1 MSEIDADDE
10 NRHSLPI
17 GDSVRRGAVTTAVA
31 QAVTLFAST
40 FVGAIVSH
48 ALGPAG
54 KGAITAIRTLFQM
67 LLQFGGFGVV
77 RASHVVL
84 SKEQCTLGTAILTF
98 SGLFVGG
105 MLLAVLVLLGFHLA
119 GATWLE
125 RMLSVE
131 LVDDPVMAE
140 RLESYSGTTPFV
152 LLAILTMIGGI
163 SHILRGVLQ
172 GLAKLSWMNIAGIA
186 GSLLSLLSLFVL
198 AMLGELTIVR
208 GVLVLIAVNVLQV
221 LLAGRW
227 LLLLLKD
234 RLRFDLGLVR
244 STLVLGMP
252 LWIGEIG
259 RFLFMRVDLLI
270 VGASLGNAELGPY
283 SVGYALMEMVWFFP
297 RALGVASFRRIAGA
311 EREEGLE
318 MTREITQLSAVS
330 ACIGAIVIGIM
341 AWPMTRVLYGVD
353 FLAAV
358 PIFFVLLPGALARSA
373 VSWYEIYI
381 QGTLRKPSWDTALQ
395 LCGGAMKIVF
405 SLLVVYWLELG
416 VYGVAIGSTLANI
429 SFSVLLVIFMAKI
442 TGRPM
447 RWLCVPDREAWLLAF
462 ERLYQLWLKVAAR
475 LLRVRAHGDREAA
488 PLHLVLGSMENPLAG
503 AVGSS
508 LEESGFSVQRLEVS
522 GRGLRAA
529 RRLLAGAGST
539 RPGTVLLA
547 CGAEEARAALVAAQ
561 LLGGLRVL
569 IVRADAGRAGATRLL
584 GEARDALL
592 QRGCSVFFCSDE
604 GLAADLRERF
614 GFADERI
621 LVKGEGQLAS
631 APSEMLAR
639 ERGSLD
645 AANRAGEPSED
656 SDPGVGE

>member
-1 MSEIDADDE
+1 
-10 NRHSLPI
+10 
-17 GDSVRRGAVTTAVA
+17 
-31 QAVTLFAST
+31 
-40 FVGAIVSH
+40 
-48 ALGPAG
+48 
-54 KGAITAIRTLFQM
+54 
-67 LLQFGGFGVV
+67 
-77 RASHVVL
+77 
-84 SKEQCTLGTAILTF
+84 
-98 SGLFVGG
+98 
-105 MLLAVLVLLGFHLA
+105 
-119 GATWLE
+119 
-125 RMLSVE
+125 
-131 LVDDPVMAE
+131 
-140 RLESYSGTTPFV
+140 
-152 LLAILTMIGGI
+152 
-163 SHILRGVLQ
+163 
-172 GLAKLSWMNIAGIA
+172 
-186 GSLLSLLSLFVL
+186 
-198 AMLGELTIVR
+198 
-208 GVLVLIAVNVLQV
+208 
-221 LLAGRW
+221 
-227 LLLLLKD
+227 
-234 RLRFDLGLVR
+234 VR
-244 STLVLGMP
+244 SASRLS
-252 LWIGEIG
+252 
-259 RFLFMRVDLLI
+259 
-270 VGASLGNAELGPY
+270 GASP
-283 SVGYALMEMVWFFP
+283 
-297 RALGVASFRRIAGA
+297 GA

-539 RPGTVLLA
+539 RPGDRAPRLWSGGGA
-547 CGAEEARAALVAAQ
+547 CGARCGAAARWSARAHRARRCGQSRGDAALGRSARRAPAAGLFGLL
-561 LLGGLRVL
+561 LLGR
-569 IVRADAGRAGATRLL
+569 RAGCRPARALRL
-584 GEARDALL
+584 R
-592 QRGCSVFFCSDE
+592 
-604 GLAADLRERF
+604 
-614 GFADERI
+614 
-621 LVKGEGQLAS
+621 
-631 APSEMLAR
+631 
-639 ERGSLD
+639 
-645 AANRAGEPSED
+645 
-656 SDPGVGE
+656 